1 MSHVRVPEP
10 DDLADSRRRM
20 VDEQLVARGIHDPGV
35 LAAMRRLPRHLF
47 VEAEWRSRAYADCA
61 LPAREG
67 QTISQP
73 WIVARMLEL
82 AELEPGLRVLEIGT
96 GTGYQ
101 TALLAELAG
110 EVYTIERIAS
120 LLDAARGRLTGMGY
134 ANVRFAAGDGTL
146 GWQEFAPYARV
157 LAAAAAP
164 HVPRALLDQLGD
176 GGLLVIPV
184 GGAQSQ
190 HLDVWRR
197 RGDRFLHDRYDE
209 CRFVPLIG
217 QDAWREDPHHN

>member
-134 ANVRFAAGDGTL
+134 ANVRFAAGDDTL

>member
-1 MSHVRVPEP
+1 MTGGGAHWSDGHAAE
-10 DDLADSRRRM
+10 RRRM
-20 VDEQLVARGIHDPGV
+20 VDEQLVARGIRDERV
-35 LAAMRRLPRHLF
+35 LEAMRAVPRHLF
-47 VEAEWRSRAYADCA
+47 VEPEWEARAYGDFA
-61 LPAREG
+61 LPAPEG

-82 AELEPGLRVLEIGT
+82 SALEPDHDVLEIGT

-101 TALLAELAG
+101 TALLAMLAR
-110 EVYTIERIAS
+110 EVWSVERLEP
-120 LLDAARGRLTGMGY
+120 LLEAARGRL
-134 ANVRFAAGDGTL
+134 AALGVKRVNLRLADGTL

-164 HVPRALLDQLGD
+164 HVPRALLDQLAD

-184 GGAQSQ
+184 GGARSQ
-190 HLDVWRR
+190 CLEVWRR
-197 RGDRFLHDRYDE
+197 QRDRFLRDRYEE

-217 QDAWREDPHHN
+217 QDAWRENPHHN

>member
-1 MSHVRVPEP
+1 MSDARPP
-10 DDLADSRRRM
+10 RFDDDAGARARM
-20 VDEQLVARGIHDPGV
+20 VDEQLAARGIRDPRV

-47 VEAEWRSRAYADCA
+47 VEPEWRDRAYSDCA
-61 LPAREG
+61 LPTREG

-82 AELEPGLRVLEIGT
+82 CELAPGQRVLEIGT

-101 TALLAELAG
+101 TALLAGLVG
-110 EVYTIERIAS
+110 EVFTMERRAA
-120 LLDAARGRLTGMGY
+120 LLEAARERLSGLGC
-134 ANVRFAAGDGTL
+134 ANVSFTEGDGSL
-146 GWQEFAPYARV
+146 GWQQFAPYARV

-176 GGLLVIPV
+176 RGMLVIPV
-184 GGAQSQ
+184 GGALSQ
-190 HLDVWRR
+190 HLEVWRR
-197 RGDRFLHDRYDE
+197 QGSRFLHERHDE

-217 QDAWREDPHHN
+217 QDAWRDDPHHN

>member
-1 MSHVRVPEP
+1 MTGAGAPGSDPHAAERW
-10 DDLADSRRRM
+10 RM
-20 VDEQLVARGIHDPGV
+20 VDEQLVARGIRDHRV
-35 LAAMRRLPRHLF
+35 LEAMRTVPRHLF
-47 VEAEWRSRAYADCA
+47 VEPEWVSRAYGDWP
-61 LPAREG
+61 LPAPEG

-82 AELEPGLRVLEIGT
+82 CALEPEHGVLEIGT

-101 TALLAELAG
+101 TALLALLARR
-110 EVYTIERIAS
+110 VWSIER
-120 LLDAARGRLTGMGY
+120 LEPLVEAARGRL
-134 ANVRFAAGDGTL
+134 AALGVTCVHLKLADGSL

-184 GGAQSQ
+184 GGARSQ
-190 HLDVWRR
+190 CLEVWRR
-197 RGDRFLHDRYDE
+197 QRDRFLRERHEE

-217 QDAWREDPHHN
+217 QDAWRENPHHN